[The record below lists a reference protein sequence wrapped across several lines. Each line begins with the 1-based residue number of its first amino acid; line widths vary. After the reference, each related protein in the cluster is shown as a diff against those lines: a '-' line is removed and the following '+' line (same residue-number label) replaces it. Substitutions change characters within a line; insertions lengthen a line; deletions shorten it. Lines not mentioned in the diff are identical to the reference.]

1 MKTDFLD
8 IFKTLRAALQ
18 VYSAKGFDIN
28 LNNETDF
35 ELYTSNPV
43 TAFKK
48 NEKLYFAGA
57 KILKNHV
64 AFYFMPIYISPE
76 IKLLLHPELL
86 KILKGKSCFHIKK
99 LDENLE
105 NYLSKALEIGF
116 LHYKQ
121 NGWN

>member
-1 MKTDFLD
+1 MT
-8 IFKTLRAALQ
+8 AL
-18 VYSAKGFDIN
+18 
-28 LNNETDF
+28 
-35 ELYTSNPV
+35 
-43 TAFKK
+43 KK
-48 NEKLYFAGA
+48 NEKLYFAGI

-76 IKLLLHPELL
+76 VKLLLHPELL

-105 NYLSKALEIGF
+105 KYLSKALEIGF
-116 LHYKQ
+116 LHYKK